1 MIVLPWPPK
10 ELSPNARVHRMVK
23 AKRTK
28 AYREACY
35 WITKEAV
42 GKLANYE
49 PDSKSKWHLSIL
61 FVPPNRQRRDLD
73 NMFASI
79 KGGLD
84 GLADALGIDDSWFRP
99 VTIDVAD
106 YVGGMVKISL
116 YPARCGEE
124 VSRLAHNQEIDGA
137 NPSTATKHM
146 GIA

>member
-1 MIVLPWPPK
+1 MATLAAGYRK
-10 ELSPNARVHRMVK
+10 LNFERVHVRV
-23 AKRTK
+23 TFHP
-28 AYREACY
+28 
-35 WITKEAV
+35 
-42 GKLANYE
+42 
-49 PDSKSKWHLSIL
+49 PDM
-61 FVPPNRQRRDLD
+61 RARDLD

-116 YPARCGEE
+116 HPARCGEE
-124 VSRLAHNQEIDGA
+124 ESRLAHNQEIDGA

-146 GIA
+146 GVA